1 MEFCYNHEHRAFS
14 MVSLC
19 IYSTQTTFQVL
30 VSHPPSSD
38 FFCGPMEMLKV
49 FSAFFFVTVTLVTT
63 AAIEP
68 DASHI

>member
-1 MEFCYNHEHRAFS
+1 ME
-14 MVSLC
+14 V
-19 IYSTQTTFQVL
+19 
-30 VSHPPSSD
+30 
-38 FFCGPMEMLKV
+38 LKV